1 MVVLA
6 IISLVII
13 AAVCFLGTF
22 SRKYD
27 DNLAQRIGMALLCI
41 SAISRVRYLWLMEYV
56 DFEWL
61 LLYVGTAVFAL
72 GTVYQVVRRHRW
84 NGVERRKHGAR
95 LASGNR

>member
-61 LLYVGTAVFAL
+61 RLCSRWGRCTKSSDGTAGMA
-72 GTVYQVVRRHRW
+72 
-84 NGVERRKHGAR
+84 
-95 LASGNR
+95 